1 MCIKNNASIKCLNLN
16 LVASFKM
23 FLGGWLV
30 SKHMWNVVCIDKSFY
45 DYTVWI
51 LSWANLLCENNYD
64 YLVQPLSWFYRMEII
79 MITNVLG
86 FALLLW
92 KVQRLAAR

>member
-30 SKHMWNVVCIDKSFY
+30 SKHVWNVVCIDKSFY

-51 LSWANLLCENNYD
+51 LS
-64 YLVQPLSWFYRMEII
+64 
-79 MITNVLG
+79 
-86 FALLLW
+86 
-92 KVQRLAAR
+92 